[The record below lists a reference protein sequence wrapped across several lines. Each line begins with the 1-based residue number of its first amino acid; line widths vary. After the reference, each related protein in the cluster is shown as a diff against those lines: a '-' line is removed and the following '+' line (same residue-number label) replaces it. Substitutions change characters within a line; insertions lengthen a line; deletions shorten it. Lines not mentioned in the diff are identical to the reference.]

1 MKVLYK
7 HIISLAVFISLTI
20 FIFNP
25 IFFENKSIKQHDI
38 EQWKYSANETIEFR
52 KKNNEEAL
60 WSNSMFSGMPAYLID
75 VKWSNNVIF
84 YLHKIYSLFFPHP
97 ISNFIISF
105 ISFYIMLLCFRI
117 RPEIALFGSIA
128 FTLSSYMIIGIS
140 AGHNARIG
148 TAALLPLIIGG
159 VHLCINRNRNLGFI
173 ITAVALALQLRLN
186 HLQITYYTLI
196 ILIFY
201 GSGNLIYYYLKNKL
215 KYFARRISVLIL
227 AALLAVGT
235 FFGEIW
241 AILEYSDVS
250 IRGKSELLSDVTGLD
265 KNYAFQYSNGFFE
278 PLTLFIPNIL
288 GGSSRQTLKR
298 DSNLGKALRKNNVS
312 TVQINNQLRNVPT
325 YWGEQPL
332 TAPYFAGSICLFLLV
347 LGILTFKR
355 KIEKIWILYLLI
367 LSVILSMG
375 SNMSFIN
382 NLFFDYLP
390 GYNKFRS
397 VTFIILISIFSVVL
411 FSSLTLERVLKDIS
425 KHKSNLFKAFY
436 ITIGVYV
443 SLFLS
448 TFVISFSGAVD
459 SNFQNFPSWFLEA
472 LILDRKSLL
481 VSDLIFGSSIT
492 ILFFF
497 LCLGLYHKK
506 INKSIVLI
514 SLIIFI
520 VVDHT
525 RVNNNLLKKDKSC
538 ELYGDCT
545 FISKNE
551 NELIISES
559 DQFILE
565 NNIDRKRVFNLQNPF
580 NEAKTSYYHSS
591 IGGYHGAKIRRYQDL
606 IERNINEERSILV
619 NKLQN
624 NNRNFNDLNILNM
637 LNVGYFKFGDERNNV
652 IENKY
657 SNGKA
662 WFIKNLIPTN
672 SALEELNTLFNFN
685 SKNQAIIDQEKFK
698 IDNTEKS
705 YSQEG
710 TIKLIEYSP
719 NKIVYDIYNSSDAF
733 IVFSEIYYPYGWE
746 VKVNNENQSLLRV
759 NYILRGLELNKGKS
773 IIEMK
778 FNPSPYKIGNKIILA
793 SNYILLLLF
802 IAILFIEIK
811 KKYKA

>member
-1 MKVLYK
+1 MRNVYK
-7 HIISLAVFISLTI
+7 HILSIAVFISLTVYL
-20 FIFNP
+20 FNP
-25 IFFENKSIKQHDI
+25 VFFENKGIKQHDI

-75 VKWSNNVIF
+75 VKWSNQVVS
-84 YLHKIYSLFFPHP
+84 YMHKIFSLFFPHP
-97 ISNFIISF
+97 VSNIIISF
-105 ISFYIMLLCFRI
+105 LSFYIMLLCFKV

-201 GSGNLIYYYLKNKL
+201 GSGYLMYYYSKNKL
-215 KYFARRISVLIL
+215 KYFAKRIGVLVL
-227 AALLAVGT
+227 AATLAVGT

-250 IRGKSELLSDVTGLD
+250 IRGKSELSSDVTGLEKD
-265 KNYAFQYSNGFFE
+265 YAFQYSNSFFE

-288 GGSSRQTLKR
+288 GGSSRQELKR

-325 YWGEQPL
+325 YWGDQPL

-347 LGILTFKR
+347 LGILTLK
-355 KIEKIWILYLLI
+355 KKEKLWILYLLI
-367 LSVILSMG
+367 LSMILSMG

-411 FSSLTLERVLKDIS
+411 ISSLTLQRVLKDIS
-425 KHKSNLFKAFY
+425 KHKSNLFKALY
-436 ITIGVYV
+436 VTIGVYII
-443 SLFLS
+443 LFLS

-459 SNFQNFPSWFLEA
+459 SNFQNFPSWFLDA
-472 LILDRKSLL
+472 LILDRKSLF
-481 VSDLIFGSSIT
+481 VSDLIFGSSVT
-492 ILFFF
+492 ILFFI
-497 LCLGLYHKK
+497 LCLGVFYKK
-506 INKSIVLI
+506 INKNIVFF
-514 SLIIFI
+514 SLILII
-520 VVDHT
+520 IIDHT
-525 RVNNNLLKKDKSC
+525 RVNNNLLRKDKSC

-545 FISKNE
+545 FISKKE
-551 NELIISES
+551 NELTISES

-565 NNIDRKRVFNLQNPF
+565 NNINRKRVFNLQNPF

-591 IGGYHGAKIRRYQDL
+591 VGGYHGAKIRRYQDL
-606 IERNINEERSILV
+606 IERNIIEERNNLV
-619 NKLQN
+619 EKAQN
-624 NNRNFNDLNILNM
+624 GIRDFSDLNVLNM
-637 LNVGYFKFGDERNNV
+637 LNVGYFKFGDTRNN
-652 IENKY
+652 ILKNEN
-657 SNGKA
+657 SNGNA
-662 WFIKNLIPTN
+662 WFVKNIILTN
-672 SALEELNTLFNFN
+672 SPLEEINRLHNFN
-685 SKNQAIIDQEKFK
+685 SKNDAIIDRSQFDVSN
-698 IDNTEKS
+698 IQKS
-705 YSQEG
+705 YSQDG
-710 TIKLIEYSP
+710 NINVIEYNP
-719 NKIVYDIYNSSDAF
+719 NKIIYDVSNTSDAF
-733 IVFSEIYYPYGWE
+733 IVFSEIYYPHGW
-746 VKVNNENQSLLRV
+746 KVYVNGEERKILRV
-759 NYILRGLELNKGKS
+759 NYVLRGLQLNKGNHK
-773 IIEMK
+773 IEMV
-778 FNPSPYKIGNKIILA
+778 FNPSPYKIGNNIILA
-793 SNYILLLLF
+793 SNYILLILLVICVF
-802 IAILFIEIK
+802 SEIK
-811 KKYKA
+811 KTRN

>member
-1 MKVLYK
+1 MKNIYK
-7 HIISLAVFISLTI
+7 HVISIAVFISLTVYL
-20 FIFNP
+20 FNP
-25 IFFENKSIKQHDI
+25 VFFENKGIKQHDI
-38 EQWKYSANETIEFR
+38 EQWKYSANETIEYR

-75 VKWSNNVIF
+75 VKWSNQVVSYI
-84 YLHKIYSLFFPHP
+84 HKAYSLFFPHP
-97 ISNFIISF
+97 VSNIIISF
-105 ISFYIMLLCFRI
+105 LSFYIMLLCFKV

-128 FTLSSYMIIGIS
+128 FTLSSYMVIGIS

-186 HLQITYYTLI
+186 HLQITYYTLL

-201 GSGNLIYYYLKNKL
+201 GSGNLIYYYSNNKL
-215 KYFARRISVLIL
+215 KYFAKRIGVLVI

-250 IRGKSELLSDVTGLD
+250 IRGKSELSSDVTGLD
-265 KNYAFQYSNGFFE
+265 KDYAFQYSNGFFE

-288 GGSSRQTLKR
+288 GGSSRQTLER

-325 YWGEQPL
+325 YWGDQPL
-332 TAPYFAGSICLFLLV
+332 TAPYFAGSICLFLLI
-347 LGILTFKR
+347 LGILILKR
-355 KIEKIWILYLLI
+355 NEKLWILYLLI

-411 FSSLTLERVLKDIS
+411 FSSLTLEKVLKNIS
-425 KHKSNLFKAFY
+425 EHKSNIFKAFY

-459 SNFQNFPSWFLEA
+459 SNFQNFPSWFLDA

-481 VSDLIFGSSIT
+481 FSDLIFGSFIT
-492 ILFFF
+492 IFFLL
-497 LCLGLYHKK
+497 LCLGLYYKK
-506 INKSIVLI
+506 INKSIVI
-514 SLIIFI
+514 VSLIAFTVI
-520 VVDHT
+520 DHT
-525 RVNNNLLKKDKSC
+525 RVNNNLLKMDKSC

-545 FISKNE
+545 FISKKE

-565 NNIDRKRVFNLQNPF
+565 NNTDRKRVFNLQNPF
-580 NEAKTSYYHSS
+580 NEAQTSYYHSS
-591 IGGYHGAKIRRYQDL
+591 VGGYHGAKIRRYQDL
-606 IERNINEERSILV
+606 IERNIIEERNNLV
-619 NKLQN
+619 EKVQN
-624 NNRNFNDLNILNM
+624 GNRDFNDLNVLNM
-637 LNVGYFKFGDERNNV
+637 LNVGYFKFGDTRNNTLK
-652 IENKY
+652 NDY
-657 SNGKA
+657 SNGNA
-662 WFIKNLIPTN
+662 WFVKNIILTN
-672 SALEELNTLFNFN
+672 SPLEEINTLHNFN
-685 SKNQAIIDQEKFK
+685 SKNDVIIDRSKFDVSNIK
-698 IDNTEKS
+698 KT
-705 YSQEG
+705 YSQG
-710 TIKLIEYSP
+710 GNINVIEYNP
-719 NKIVYDIYNSSDAF
+719 NKIIYNASNTSDGF
-733 IVFSEIYYPYGWE
+733 VVFSEIYYPHGW
-746 VKVNNENQSLLRV
+746 KLLVNGEEREILRV
-759 NYILRGLELNKGKS
+759 NYVLRGLELEKGNHN
-773 IIEMK
+773 IEMV
-778 FNPSPYKIGNKIILA
+778 FSPSPYKVGNNIILA
-793 SNYILLLLF
+793 SNYILLILL
-802 IAILFIEIK
+802 ILVIFSEIRK
-811 KKYKA
+811 IRR